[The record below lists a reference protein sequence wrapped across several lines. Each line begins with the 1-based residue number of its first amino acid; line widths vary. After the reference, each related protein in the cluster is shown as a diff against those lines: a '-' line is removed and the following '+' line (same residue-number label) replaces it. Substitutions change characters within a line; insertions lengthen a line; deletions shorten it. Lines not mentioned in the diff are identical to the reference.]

1 MVSECQDPDVQHTST
16 QHTQTQH
23 RHFSWLAN
31 GYPIFSLIPAPDK
44 HIPRI
49 LHTVYV
55 CSLLYQAICSNFP
68 CPEAVLA
75 APSLSSHSNER
86 QSSRR
91 STTHYCNAV
100 TCQIT
105 TFPQLLRA
113 SAIQQPQG
121 VKKELAAARIRDE
134 IVWPPYVSFRPL
146 FRLLYFSSL
155 SLGWYFFCCPP
166 RTAIPWYKSC
176 HESFV
181 SGQIGLIINY
191 TRTLPSPEKTNK
203 NAGKTKS
210 QEKRSECS
218 SAIMLFYQV

>member
-1 MVSECQDPDVQHTST
+1 MDSLVQLMPLWFNWWFRGIRVSRSWCST
-16 QHTQTQH
+16 HFNTTHTQTRH

-55 CSLLYQAICSNFP
+55 CSLLNQAICSNFP

-113 SAIQQPQG
+113 SAIQQRQG
-121 VKKELAAARIRDE
+121 VRRI
-134 IVWPPYVSFRPL
+134 
-146 FRLLYFSSL
+146 
-155 SLGWYFFCCPP
+155 GCCKHK
-166 RTAIPWYKSC
+166 RRNNMI
-176 HESFV
+176 
-181 SGQIGLIINY
+181 
-191 TRTLPSPEKTNK
+191 TLC
-203 NAGKTKS
+203 G
-210 QEKRSECS
+210 
-218 SAIMLFYQV
+218 F